1 VRLLAKKT
9 ALTVI
14 LVLTTS
20 ALGCSRDGS
29 SLGSVAAAGSDAREA
44 PDATSTDPGA
54 PPFNYIPLNDK
65 ACVIEEA
72 EEAVVRQAVERIEEI
87 SATYTNEIGGGFELC
102 SEENKNGCPACDVA
116 DNKMLAILRTLDGFV
131 NIRGGSAEAYFR
143 EALRYPYR
151 HLSVSTG
158 ACADLEPGSCPA
170 GSETNI
176 VLTQSRSQPCAD
188 GAAPCDHY
196 SIESESLDGSC
207 LQFPMSFYGAD
218 EGGTLV
224 ANLHEQTA
232 EDVAFGF
239 IVPFVRT
246 LPEKPDRISEAELI
260 EFLNVVAATKDRVD
274 VRVWNP
280 TLTISGEAGARC
292 GVLRGWVDKQTFVDA
307 AAAMDLSGSV
317 LDAVEAVLS
326 STEEPVPGS
335 DDRKGIP
342 GMLSFKLE
350 PGTFVSGLSC
360 QPNPCTELPEPTCAG
375 GVLEGK
381 GPIGNCTYPRPAD
394 FEPGDS
400 IESVCDFSSI
410 RDWSVDCEAIG
421 GTCSEGACSTTW
433 RAPTEG
439 EVVITELMLNPG
451 FTDPIGEWFELHNS
465 TAEALNLGG
474 CKVTSWNNGPEESF
488 VISSAGPLVL
498 TPGSYLVVAA
508 TSTPEHYPGFEP
520 GYVYHQTIVLE
531 HKFADTLTL
540 TCGDTVI
547 DELSWD
553 PTSDFPFEK
562 DVSTQLDTG
571 AIDATQNDDT
581 ASWCLSTN
589 ELSAKVKGTPGTANG
604 ACP

>member
-1 VRLLAKKT
+1 MRLLAKKT

-317 LDAVEAVLS
+317 LDAVEAVLKARS
-326 STEEPVPGS
+326 AVPPAGSIAGLGGFRKTPTYADIRTSANTKPHGVNRATAPMLSREVSLAASTAASTGAEGS
-335 DDRKGIP
+335 AEQARIP
-342 GMLSFKLE
+342 GKRGVPPARGTMPSATATRRRAASASIVPNKMVPNAMTNALDKYEMLMKQRAAA
-350 PGTFVSGLSC
+350 T
-360 QPNPCTELPEPTCAG
+360 PNP
-375 GVLEGK
+375 
-381 GPIGNCTYPRPAD
+381 
-394 FEPGDS
+394 
-400 IESVCDFSSI
+400 
-410 RDWSVDCEAIG
+410 
-421 GTCSEGACSTTW
+421 
-433 RAPTEG
+433 
-439 EVVITELMLNPG
+439 
-451 FTDPIGEWFELHNS
+451 
-465 TAEALNLGG
+465 
-474 CKVTSWNNGPEESF
+474 GPE
-488 VISSAGPLVL
+488 
-498 TPGSYLVVAA
+498 
-508 TSTPEHYPGFEP
+508 
-520 GYVYHQTIVLE
+520 
-531 HKFADTLTL
+531 
-540 TCGDTVI
+540 
-547 DELSWD
+547 
-553 PTSDFPFEK
+553 SD
-562 DVSTQLDTG
+562 
-571 AIDATQNDDT
+571 N
-581 ASWCLSTN
+581 
-589 ELSAKVKGTPGTANG
+589 
-604 ACP
+604 